1 MRNEPS
7 RILIALTR
15 IMLLMVVLGLLSQ
28 AAQACVPPK
37 SYVAMASMSDGDPCQ
52 VTGEDTSAHTRCAPG
67 DQAYADDCL
76 VQMPAAVSS
85 DRIPASPAPV
95 AIADAQSQAPP
106 VKPFLTVV
114 LAAPPPDNS
123 RPRIPLSILH
133 CSFQI

>member
-1 MRNEPS
+1 M
-7 RILIALTR
+7 IR

-37 SYVAMASMSDGDPCQ
+37 SHVVMASMSASEPCQ
-52 VTGEDTSAHTRCAPG
+52 VTDASAHTSCAPG
-67 DQAYADDCL
+67 DQAYADDCS
-76 VQMPAAVSS
+76 VQTPVAVSS

-95 AIADAQSQAPP
+95 ATADAQPQAPP

-114 LAAPPPDNS
+114 LAAPPPDSS

>member
-1 MRNEPS
+1 MKNEPS
-7 RILIALTR
+7 RILTVMTR
-15 IMLLMVVLGLLSQ
+15 IILLMVVFGLLSQ

-37 SYVAMASMSDGDPCQ
+37 SNVAMASMSDSEPCQ

-67 DQAYADDCL
+67 DQAYADDCAAPT
-76 VQMPAAVSS
+76 PAAVSS

-95 AIADAQSQAPP
+95 ATADAQPQAPP
-106 VKPFLTVV
+106 VRPFLTVV
-114 LAAPPPDNS
+114 LAAPPPDSS